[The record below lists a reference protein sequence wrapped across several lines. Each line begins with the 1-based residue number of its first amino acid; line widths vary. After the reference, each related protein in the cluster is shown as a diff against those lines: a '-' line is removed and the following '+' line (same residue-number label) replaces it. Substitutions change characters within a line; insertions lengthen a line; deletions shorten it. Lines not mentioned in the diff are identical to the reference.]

1 MVTMAGYAEGPA
13 EMAEHISLK
22 GLVSQCVDLA
32 QRAGEL
38 IRAVSDNK
46 SECGIGAA
54 NLAAG
59 VILMM
64 CWVMLGHFHQD
75 LCISLFVVWM
85 NYNIY
90 NDLTSWRHWNDGK

>member
-13 EMAEHISLK
+13 EMAEHISVK

-90 NDLTSWRHWNDGK
+90 NDLTS